1 MNARTIAFQAEGG
14 SGCLSRRVTRG
25 GKGLALYKAA
35 CLAFQQLR
43 AHLSLHSDLPLISAA
58 LACTVTKQ
66 PSNLS
71 PSDRTNRE
79 AAGDSGGTG

>member
-1 MNARTIAFQAEGG
+1 MD
-14 SGCLSRRVTRG
+14 RRRIELRG
-25 GKGLALYKAA
+25 RGLALYKAA

-79 AAGDSGGTG
+79 AAGDSGGTGCDQ